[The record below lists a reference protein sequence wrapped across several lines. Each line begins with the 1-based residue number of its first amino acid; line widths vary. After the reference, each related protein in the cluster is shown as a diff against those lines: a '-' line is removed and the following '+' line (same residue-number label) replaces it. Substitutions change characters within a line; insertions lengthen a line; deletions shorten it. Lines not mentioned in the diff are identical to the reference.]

1 MARHRAAGALFGV
14 RRRVGRRRIGRRV
27 LLRRHARARAL
38 DRRGSHRRA
47 HLRGA
52 AAQRV
57 SVPSEA
63 QKRLQARARARA
75 GKWRGG
81 LVCTNGARA
90 AKRAHRGQPAGH
102 DHARY
107 DWNRKSAQR
116 CAVRAAWGVSRR
128 RAQTLMRPRR
138 DSTRRANATTRRGRT
153 LEQSSAVQHAR
164 CSAWRDATPVRAG
177 WQSLRLSADSPES
190 GGTPSAP
197 RPATFRAETLSQ
209 AARVKRLRKAS
220 WSAGER
226 TTVIRQ
232 RWAFL
237 ERTAGEGAA
246 ASTAA

>member
-1 MARHRAAGALFGV
+1 MGRHRAAGALFGV
-14 RRRVGRRRIGRRV
+14 RRRVGRRRIRRRV

-38 DRRGSHRRA
+38 DRCGGHRRA

-63 QKRLQARARARA
+63 HKRLHAGARARASE
-75 GKWRGG
+75 WRGG

-128 RAQTLMRPRR
+128 RRAQTPML
-138 DSTRRANATTRRGRT
+138 STRQHEARDATTRRGRT
-153 LEQSSAVQHAR
+153 PTQSSAVQHAR
-164 CSAWRDATPVRAG
+164 CSELRDATPVRALAG
-177 WQSLRLSADSPES
+177 SPYGCLLTRPSRGARRAHLDRRRSGRRPCRKQRASSAC
-190 GGTPSAP
+190 GRRAGAQASAP
-197 RPATFRAETLSQ
+197 R
-209 AARVKRLRKAS
+209 
-220 WSAGER
+220 
-226 TTVIRQ
+226 
-232 RWAFL
+232 
-237 ERTAGEGAA
+237 
-246 ASTAA
+246 